1 LKFSPNLYGERE
13 DFRVKSEVSGSRRSR
28 LDIAA
33 DILYACRRRVK
44 KTNVMYHCNMSYM
57 QMEKYLDFLL
67 IAGLLVAE
75 NNGSRLLFRASGKG
89 KEFLKTYESL
99 KALTE

>member
-1 LKFSPNLYGERE
+1 
-13 DFRVKSEVSGSRRSR
+13 
-28 LDIAA
+28 
-33 DILYACRRRVK
+33 
-44 KTNVMYHCNMSYM
+44 
-57 QMEKYLDFLL
+57 MEKYLDFLL